1 MPPPR
6 IRHGCLWL
14 FLCGLAAAVATGEET
29 ARVRS
34 RTFDIEYSVNEN
46 ALPLE
51 SVQLCFTQDD
61 GATWQEYGYDE
72 DRHSPVTFR
81 APGEGAFGF
90 FLILTNS
97 TGVSSGPP
105 TPAMKPHQRAF
116 VDFTPPMVQL
126 HPVRQTTQL
135 GQRVLQIRWTAV
147 DSQLTVRPIEIA
159 YQRPPEAAWKPVL
172 AEPISNTGRCDW
184 RVPDDLGGSV
194 ALRVSVSDLGGHRV
208 DSEGQVIELAADT
221 TQAEKPSGEAAA
233 TGRTVGST
241 ADADAT
247 ALAGSKKA
255 KERVSKL
262 MAEAVAHRDH
272 GEYIEGIARL
282 REAVKLDPQRTEAF
296 AEMADMLYRVGD
308 LDRALNAYE
317 IALKQRPNLRAAL
330 QGAAIVDRD
339 RKNYSA
345 AADRLRTILRY
356 NPNDA
361 EVWMNL
367 GDVAVYQGDEVLAR
381 DCYTRATNIDPQAAK
396 TIAEA
401 QQRLALM
408 TETSRGLRPKGK

>member
-1 MPPPR
+1 
-6 IRHGCLWL
+6 
-14 FLCGLAAAVATGEET
+14 
-29 ARVRS
+29 
-34 RTFDIEYSVNEN
+34 
-46 ALPLE
+46 
-51 SVQLCFTQDD
+51 
-61 GATWQEYGYDE
+61 
-72 DRHSPVTFR
+72 
-81 APGEGAFGF
+81 
-90 FLILTNS
+90 
-97 TGVSSGPP
+97 
-105 TPAMKPHQRAF
+105 
-116 VDFTPPMVQL
+116 VDYTPPVVQL

-147 DSQLTVRPIEIA
+147 DSQLSVRPIEIA
-159 YQRPPEAAWKPVL
+159 YQRPPEAAWKPVVT
-172 AEPISNTGRCDW
+172 EPLSNTGRYDW

-194 ALRVSVSDLGGHRV
+194 ALRATVSDLGGHRV
-208 DSEGQVIELAADT
+208 DSERQVIELGTST
-221 TQAEKPSGEAAA
+221 TQAEQPAGGAA
-233 TGRTVGST
+233 TSAKPADST
-241 ADADAT
+241 GADDGT
-247 ALAGSKKA
+247 ALPGSRKA
-255 KERVSKL
+255 KERIAKL
-262 MAEAVAHRDH
+262 LAESAAHRDR
-272 GEYIEGIARL
+272 GEYVEGIARL

-381 DCYTRATNIDPQAAK
+381 DCYTRATNIDPTAAK

-408 TETSRGLRPKGK
+408 TEVSRGLRPKGK